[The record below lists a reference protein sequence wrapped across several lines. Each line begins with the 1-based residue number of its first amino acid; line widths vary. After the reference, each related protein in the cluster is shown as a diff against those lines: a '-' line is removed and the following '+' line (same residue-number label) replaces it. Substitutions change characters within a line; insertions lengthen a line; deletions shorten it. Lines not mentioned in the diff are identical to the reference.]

1 MKYILSFVGVC
12 LVAVSILFFKDNKE
26 EVNEDYLRIY
36 VSANSQTSKDE
47 EIKYMVKDAVVDYL
61 IPYLAFSKTK
71 DEAKEVINENLAKIN
86 EVAKAVLSANDVDY
100 GVKVSLNKED
110 VPLRVY
116 DGLVVEEGVY
126 DCLKIELGS
135 SQGDDWWCVVFPAVC
150 FVSSK
155 KYENIEYIS
164 KIWEI
169 INNVT

>member
-1 MKYILSFVGVC
+1 M
-12 LVAVSILFFKDNKE
+12 
-26 EVNEDYLRIY
+26 
-36 VSANSQTSKDE
+36 
-47 EIKYMVKDAVVDYL
+47 
-61 IPYLAFSKTK
+61 
-71 DEAKEVINENLAKIN
+71 KIN
-86 EVAKAVLSANDVDY
+86 EVARSVLSANDVDY

-116 DGLVVEEGVY
+116 DDLVVEEGVY

>member
-71 DEAKEVINENLAKIN
+71 DEAKEVINEN
-86 EVAKAVLSANDVDY
+86 
-100 GVKVSLNKED
+100 
-110 VPLRVY
+110 
-116 DGLVVEEGVY
+116 
-126 DCLKIELGS
+126 
-135 SQGDDWWCVVFPAVC
+135 
-150 FVSSK
+150 
-155 KYENIEYIS
+155 
-164 KIWEI
+164 
-169 INNVT
+169 